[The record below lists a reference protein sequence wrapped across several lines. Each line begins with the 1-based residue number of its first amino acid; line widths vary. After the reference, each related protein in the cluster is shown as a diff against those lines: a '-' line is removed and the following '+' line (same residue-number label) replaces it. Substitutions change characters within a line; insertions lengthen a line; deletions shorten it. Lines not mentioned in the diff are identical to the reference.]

1 MQKKFTSSTMTTTTM
16 SPATHEKENVSST
29 SKRKAHSVSQ
39 SATGRRAVVF
49 APKQPA
55 KPQPKPPPY
64 PAVAASSS
72 SSSWLEAFRQ
82 RRGNIL
88 ATADNTVHQLI
99 QVIKSEKQQQT
110 TIRDAVQEETERAE
124 TLLLGLEEK
133 ADCVQDQIAQDSQ
146 AMETLQASL
155 EKLTEKQ
162 TKLGREIDDL
172 EQEAV
177 RLQLENM
184 SLADQVKATA
194 RDMTAM
200 EKDQLKRHR
209 RVLYQISW
217 FKRVSGIRWDYA
229 EIEQDSNRLVGMVV
243 RVTVSFHVFPRT
255 VFRGQQNMLTSN
267 DYSCHYCYRYVH
279 DRTFLRNKRSWRSSL
294 I

>member
-1 MQKKFTSSTMTTTTM
+1 MTTTTT
-16 SPATHEKENVSST
+16 PATHEKANASST
-29 SKRKAHSVSQ
+29 SKRKSNSVSHH
-39 SATGRRAVVF
+39 SATGRRAVLF

-55 KPQPKPPPY
+55 KPQPTPPPPY
-64 PAVAASSS
+64 PAVVASSS
-72 SSSWLEAFRQ
+72 CSSWLEAFRQ
-82 RRGNIL
+82 RRDNIL
-88 ATADNTVHQLI
+88 ATTDNTVHQLI
-99 QVIKSEKQQQT
+99 QAVKSEKQQQT
-110 TIRDAVQEETERAE
+110 MIRDAVQEETERAE

-162 TKLGREIDDL
+162 TKLGQDIDDL

-200 EKDQLKRHR
+200 EKEQLKRHR

-243 RVTVSFHVFPRT
+243 RVAMSFHVFPRT
-255 VFRGQQNMLTSN
+255 VFRGQLNMLTSN
-267 DYSCHYCYRYVH
+267 DYCYRYVH